1 MRRVLAIAT
10 AVAAMAAAAPSARA
24 ATVLTVGPDDS
35 CAKGGCFG
43 NDHTY
48 RRSWSG
54 AELSG
59 PVTITSLKLF
69 RSLLGDMQNRVV
81 KIRFETADGTVVG
94 NWGGYLFSV
103 IGGDVIDLNGEA
115 FEWNPAMGNLVL
127 KLEAVIPGQGGGG
140 FGGFGGGGGLGAPLE
155 FSGSNNPGLGGS
167 SLNSAS
173 RGDTASA
180 ASLGDGPLLSAAP
193 EPSTWILSI
202 GGFLAIGALA
212 RRRRRQFA

>member
-1 MRRVLAIAT
+1 LAIAT
-10 AVAAMAAAAPSARA
+10 AAVALAAAAPSAQA
-24 ATVLTVGPDDS
+24 ATVLTVGPDDH

-43 NDHTY
+43 DDHTF

-69 RSLLGDMQNRVV
+69 KSLLGDMQNRVV
-81 KIRFETADGTVVG
+81 KIRFELADGTVVS

-103 IGGDVIDLNGEA
+103 LGGDVVDLGGQA

-140 FGGFGGGGGLGAPLE
+140 FGGGGGLGAPLE
-155 FSGSNNPGLGGS
+155 FGGSNNGNAGNVGGPPD
-167 SLNSAS
+167 LNVAA
-173 RGDTASA
+173 RGDVSAA

-193 EPSTWILSI
+193 EPSTWLLSI

-212 RRRRRQFA
+212 RRRRLKLA